1 MLEKVY
7 LFYYAERGRYME
19 NHIPVADAHCDF
31 LYYMAHNGFRLQS
44 LKEHQSLSLER
55 MEQGNVKLQ
64 FFAAWVDP
72 AGRLSC
78 LQQALDLSD
87 AYWRMLDE
95 NDRLVPFSKDFSPEN
110 GKIATVLTVEGGEAI
125 HGRLENLRLFH
136 KLGVRAMTLTWN
148 STNELASPAMRRG
161 RKGLTQLGRRVVEEM
176 CRIGIAPDVAH
187 LNDAG
192 IDEVLELATVPIF
205 ASHSNA
211 FAVCNHPRS
220 LKDEQI
226 RAIAKQGG
234 VICVNFYPPQLT
246 EQKPASIADIVKH
259 ISHIAGIAGIHAVG
273 LGSDFDGMSDYPPD
287 MEHSGNFPKL
297 FDALRHEGFSEVDIQ
312 KIAYENLRNYIAKFC
327 V

>member
-1 MLEKVY
+1 
-7 LFYYAERGRYME
+7 ME
-19 NHIPVADAHCDF
+19 NRIPVADAHCDF
-31 LYYMAHNGFRLQS
+31 LYYMAHNDFCLQS
-44 LKEHQSLSLER
+44 LKGNQSLSLER

-78 LQQALDLSD
+78 LQQALDLFD

-95 NDRLVPFSKDFSPEN
+95 NECLIPFSKDFSPES

-136 KLGVRAMTLTWN
+136 RLGVRAMTLTWN
-148 STNELASPAMRRG
+148 ATNELASPAMRRG
-161 RKGLTQLGRRVVEEM
+161 RKGLTELGRKVVGEM

-211 FAVCNHPRS
+211 RAVCPHPRS
-220 LKDEQI
+220 LLDEHI
-226 RAIAKQGG
+226 RAIAKQNGI
-234 VICVNFYPPQLT
+234 ICVNFYPPQLT
-246 EQKPASIADIVKH
+246 EKKPASIEDIVKH
-259 ISHIAGIAGIHAVG
+259 ITHIAGIAGIDAVG
-273 LGSDFDGMSDYPPD
+273 LGSDFDGMSDYPHD
-287 MEHSGNFPKL
+287 MKHSGYFPKL
-297 FDALRHEGFSEVDIQ
+297 FDALMREGFSERDIQ

-327 V
+327 